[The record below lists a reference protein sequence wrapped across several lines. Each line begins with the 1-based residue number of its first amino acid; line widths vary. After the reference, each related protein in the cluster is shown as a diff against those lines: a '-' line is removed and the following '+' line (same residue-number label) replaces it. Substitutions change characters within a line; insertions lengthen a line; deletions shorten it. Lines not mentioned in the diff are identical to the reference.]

1 MAKKISRAVLK
12 KLSRQVNIKNIA
24 VDVLEEFCEK
34 NGHLSPE
41 ILTEEIWK
49 NFGMFSKFKKPKVVT
64 FFTTKGGVLKT
75 TLAYNFARIA
85 ALSGVNTLVIGLD
98 MQCDI
103 TNCISG
109 PVDDDNE
116 SLLSALEKLENKKT
130 LYNFYNRQA
139 SLKEIIQP
147 SDLENLSYISE
158 SPDLTL
164 LNDSISLLNRREFW
178 LKDKIVNNLLGIF
191 DLIIFDCSPNWNRLT
206 TNALC
211 STDLLISPVECKINN
226 FKNIEVFNEL
236 LHQLKQDLFLRFST
250 AYVPTRFCQN
260 KKLSC
265 EILEW
270 YQTNLEGCVNGYIR
284 ESIESEEAIALQKSV
299 VEYQPASKIS
309 GDILN
314 VTSQLAKMIENITET
329 SNRITQT
336 NMFFEHF
343 LPREQMQRTNKHG
356 LIS

>member
-1 MAKKISRAVLK
+1 MTKRISRTILK
-12 KLSRQVNIKNIA
+12 KLSKQVNSENIP
-24 VDVLEEFCEK
+24 VDILEEFCEK
-34 NGHLSPE
+34 NSHLTKDE
-41 ILTEEIWK
+41 AIQEIWK
-49 NFGMFSKFKKPKVVT
+49 NFGMFSNFSTTKVIT

-85 ALSGVNTLVIGLD
+85 ALSGVKTLVVGLD
-98 MQCDI
+98 MQCDM
-103 TNCISG
+103 TNCIAGSIE
-109 PVDDDNE
+109 DDSE
-116 SLLSALEKLENKKT
+116 SLLSALEKLESKKT

-139 SLKEIIQP
+139 SLSEIINET
-147 SDLENLSYISE
+147 DLENLSYISE

-164 LNDSISLLNRREFW
+164 LNDSISLINRREFW
-178 LKDKIVNNLLGIF
+178 LKDKIVTPLMNHF

-211 STDLLISPVECKINN
+211 TTDLLISPVECKINN

-236 LHQLKQDLFLRFST
+236 LQQLKQDLFLDFST
-250 AYVPTRFCQN
+250 AYVPTRFCQS

-270 YQTNLEGCVNGYIR
+270 YQSNLDGCVNGFIR

-299 VEYQPASKIS
+299 VEYQPSSKIS

-314 VTSQLAKMIENITET
+314 VTSELSKKIDGIVVNSIKAT
-329 SNRITQT
+329 RP

-343 LPREQMQRTNKHG
+343 KPRQQIEGSDHHG